1 MLAFVYREGR
11 SEQVGSRRL
20 HGGETQ
26 LFRKLA
32 VEVLDAAFLY
42 TYLEYLPQA
51 ALKSSSCPMAAMQTT
66 SYPSSISHATAEMS
80 ASYIPQA

>member
-20 HGGETQ
+20 HGRETQ
-26 LFRKLA
+26 LFRELV
-32 VEVLDAAFLY
+32 VEVLDVAFLY
-42 TYLEYLPQA
+42 VDLEYLSRA
-51 ALKSSSCPMAAMQTT
+51 ALKSSSCPMAAMQTI

-80 ASYIPQA
+80 ASYISQA